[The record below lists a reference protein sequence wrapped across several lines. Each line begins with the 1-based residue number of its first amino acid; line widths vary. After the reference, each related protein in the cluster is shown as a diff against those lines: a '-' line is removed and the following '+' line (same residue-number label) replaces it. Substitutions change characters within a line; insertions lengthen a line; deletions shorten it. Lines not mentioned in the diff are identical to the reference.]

1 MQEVTNYPSSHI
13 EVLSLPVSSPHRSF
27 SPGPN
32 LRLQ

>member
-13 EVLSLPVSSPHRSF
+13 GALYLPVSLPHPSF